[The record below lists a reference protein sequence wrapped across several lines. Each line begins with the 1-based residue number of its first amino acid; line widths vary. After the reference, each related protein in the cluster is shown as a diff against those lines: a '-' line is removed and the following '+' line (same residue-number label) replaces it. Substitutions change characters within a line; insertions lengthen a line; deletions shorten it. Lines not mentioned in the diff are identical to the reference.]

1 MKTEFYDLILQ
12 TRQTTELSQ
21 ILDCNQKTDRFGLVL
36 TQEEVEMLLIHRK
49 EVLETQQRIEFGESI
64 LPKLIYTFCDSP
76 YLDEEN
82 YADTLAELMEIFYLY
97 KNETLDLVTDEELLN
112 FMVEQFNHVC
122 YGDTQYLSETCLERF
137 ARAVRN
143 GYQGFYENE
152 GKGIYEEDF
161 SEETHWERELYDQA
175 ARELME

>member
-1 MKTEFYDLILQ
+1 
-12 TRQTTELSQ
+12 
-21 ILDCNQKTDRFGLVL
+21 
-36 TQEEVEMLLIHRK
+36 
-49 EVLETQQRIEFGESI
+49 
-64 LPKLIYTFCDSP
+64 
-76 YLDEEN
+76 
-82 YADTLAELMEIFYLY
+82 MEIFYLY

-112 FMVEQFNHVC
+112 FMVEQFNNVC

-161 SEETHWERELYDQA
+161 SEETHWERGLYDQA
-175 ARELME
+175 AQELVE